1 MDKITPRGF
10 RVVIVGAGVSGLV
23 VANLLTRAN
32 IDFTLVEAHKDLFHP
47 AGGSFGIW
55 PNAARILDQI
65 GCWEDIENS
74 YPPFKV
80 SHVRRPDGSPFIT
93 SHFTAKISSE

>member
-1 MDKITPRGF
+1 MDETTIGAF
-10 RVVIVGAGVSGLV
+10 RVVVVGAGVSGLV
-23 VANLLTRAN
+23 MANLLTRAN
-32 IDFTLVEAHKDLFHP
+32 IDFILVEAHEDIFHP

-65 GCWEDIENS
+65 GCWENIENS
-74 YPPFKV
+74 YPPLKV
-80 SHVRRPDGSPFIT
+80 SYIRRPNGSPFIT